1 MCIMAEIKIVQRSLK
16 LGEYYKFP
24 LKSLKLLEFNKI
36 NIHSLYVYLLVQD
49 YLVDHDSTIIFL
61 KDFELAYNLYPLRLM
76 DSLEMLRIHKL
87 IIYKKISENSVAINF
102 LGFNTDAYVEVEIE
116 DQVLSAKRLIGSSEM
131 LK

>member
-16 LGEYYKFP
+16 PGEYYKFP

-49 YLVDHDSTIIFL
+49 YLIDHDSTIIYL
-61 KDFELAYNLYPLRLM
+61 KDFELAYRLYPLRLM

-87 IIYKKISENSVAINF
+87 IIYKKISENTVAINF
-102 LGFNTDAYVEVEIE
+102 LGFNTDADVEVEIE